1 MCDCKDNIETL
12 KDSMDLTIK
21 NNKNTTISVN
31 INCNGSKKKV
41 PSPANVN
48 TIPLDQAIK
57 WTKEWR
63 DLESDYNKNDQKIHA
78 FNIPKIDLI
87 EVLNEKGVESI
98 RAYIGVKETTNKN
111 KEKQFEEKL
120 LIVGVDENGKDLL
133 PSSSLGKT
141 LGAEGNDDGIFDFS
155 RPCPDFCDTDSP
167 LNGPL

>member
-63 DLESDYNKNDQKIHA
+63 DPKSDYNKVKHKKIHA

-87 EVLNEKGVESI
+87 EVLNEKGVDSI
-98 RAYIGVKETTNKN
+98 RAYIGVKETTNKSGG
-111 KEKQFEEKL
+111 KQFEEKL

-141 LGAEGNDDGIFDFS
+141 LGAEGNDDGIFDFTE
-155 RPCPDFCDTDSP
+155 PCPEVCDEDSP
-167 LNGPL
+167 LY